1 MDTPDDVEL
10 ETLEGQLLQQE
21 KYRRNRIE
29 HVEQKRL
36 SEKPLLFGTEQILDY
51 KGHSGHPVFGLV
63 MNTDKK

>member
-29 HVEQKRL
+29 HVE
-36 SEKPLLFGTEQILDY
+36 
-51 KGHSGHPVFGLV
+51 
-63 MNTDKK
+63 